1 VKQFSPTEVA
11 FRFILVNE
19 EQSANPSKL
28 TWIRFGKSIVLSDEQ
43 PLNEH
48 IPMDLSDWRLIA
60 TKSIQS

>member
-19 EQSANPSKL
+19 EQPANPSKL
-28 TWIRFGKSIVLSDEQ
+28 TWIRFGNSIVLSDEQ

-48 IPMDLSDWRLIA
+48 IPMDLSD
-60 TKSIQS
+60 